1 MHMMNM
7 DLRSLKHVVML
18 SRTLSYTRAA
28 DQLGLTQSAL
38 SRSIQSFER
47 RLNTRLFDR
56 DRSGVHLTAIG
67 RSFVER
73 AIVVLQETEELER
86 MVRLCGSAD
95 AGEVVYGLAPMP
107 AKALLAGTFT
117 EALTSRPGLRSTVMV
132 RRADVLLT
140 MLIAEEIE
148 FFICTERQVPD
159 SAPTRADPL
168 GWFSMSLLVRPGHPL
183 LGTKPPADRRFPL
196 LLAEKLRPDTLA
208 SLAASHS
215 LSGPQHLIEDYGAAA
230 RITEQT
236 DAIWVSSP
244 FAGADEIRDG
254 RLVALPDNSP
264 RSSRMRMVMYSLNR
278 RSLSPAALLLKKL
291 YQQQIR
297 KLTAATNGGQ

>member
-1 MHMMNM
+1 MNM
-7 DLRSLKHVVML
+7 DLRSLKHVVAL

-56 DRSGVHLTAIG
+56 DRSGVHLTAVG
-67 RSFVER
+67 RTFVDR
-73 AIVVLQETEELER
+73 AVVVLQETEELER

-95 AGEVVYGLAPMP
+95 AGEVIYGLAPMP
-107 AKALLAGTFT
+107 AKALLADTFT
-117 EALTSRPGLRSTVMV
+117 EALAARPGLRSTVMV
-132 RRADVLLT
+132 RRAEVLLT

-168 GWFSMSLLVRPGHPL
+168 GWFTMSLLVRPGHPL
-183 LGTKPPADRRFPL
+183 LGAKLPADRNFPL
-196 LLAEKLRPDTLA
+196 LLAERLRPDTLA
-208 SLAASHS
+208 SLAANHS
-215 LSGPQHLIEDYGAAA
+215 LSGAQHLIEDYGAAA
-230 RITEQT
+230 RIAEQT

-254 RLVALPDNSP
+254 RLMKLPDACRP
-264 RSSRMRMVMYSLNR
+264 GRMRMVMYSLYR
-278 RSLSPAALLLKKL
+278 RSLSPAALLMKKL

-297 KLTAATNGGQ
+297 KLAATANGER